1 MSHFFDP
8 ADYLSEDPATV
19 SEREAKRLWYDAR
32 QRAKLCRAMV
42 RVTARRG
49 YAGASVHDAL
59 RVAGYGKAAYYR
71 HYENRE
77 SCLLEAFE
85 RCAATLLGSV
95 SAAVD
100 AEDGVANRIESA
112 LQALVAQLEDKPA
125 VARVML
131 VEIRVAQGCRE
142 AQQHWFERFAELLRR
157 CLSVDAPE
165 MDGELARLLAGSV
178 LERLTSSLREESGSH
193 LSEVLPD
200 LVFIALAPCVG
211 VEAAMKEMDRHREDV
226 PRRRA
231 PKPRAINRSK
241 EGVKSSKEMLR
252 TQVETLSEEEAARAR
267 LVIEED

>member
-85 RCAATLLGSV
+85 RCAATLLGRV
-95 SAAVD
+95 SAA
-100 AEDGVANRIESA
+100 AGNGDGPATRVGPGLE
-112 LQALVAQLEDKPA
+112 ALVDLLGGAPD

-131 VEIRVAQGCRE
+131 IEVRVTQRCRE
-142 AQQHWFERFAELLRR
+142 AQQRW
-157 CLSVDAPE
+157 
-165 MDGELARLLAGSV
+165 AREAGSAGVVEPGHGLAV
-178 LERLTSSLREESGSH
+178 LFDR
-193 LSEVLPD
+193 
-200 LVFIALAPCVG
+200 
-211 VEAAMKEMDRHREDV
+211 AA
-226 PRRRA
+226 
-231 PKPRAINRSK
+231 
-241 EGVKSSKEMLR
+241 
-252 TQVETLSEEEAARAR
+252 
-267 LVIEED
+267 